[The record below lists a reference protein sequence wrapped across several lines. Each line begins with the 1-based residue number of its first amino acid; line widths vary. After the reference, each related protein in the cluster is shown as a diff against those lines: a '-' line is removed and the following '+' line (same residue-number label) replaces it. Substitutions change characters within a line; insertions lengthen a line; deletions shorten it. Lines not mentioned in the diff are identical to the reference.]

1 MPVFTRNIPS
11 NDVETVNMIKQL
23 YGMIS
28 DKTLLSQL
36 PFIEDVQ
43 AELKALQEQKESTLD
58 YNNLGDNNV

>member
-1 MPVFTRNIPS
+1 
-11 NDVETVNMIKQL
+11 MIKQL

-43 AELKALQEQKESTLD
+43 AELDAIQKQKEGTLD
-58 YNNLGDNNV
+58 YQDLGVEDEE

>member
-1 MPVFTRNIPS
+1 
-11 NDVETVNMIKQL
+11 MIKQL

-43 AELKALQEQKESTLD
+43 AELDAIQKQKEGTLD
-58 YNNLGDNNV
+58 YQNLWDEGTEKENQDLGVENE

>member
-1 MPVFTRNIPS
+1 
-11 NDVETVNMIKQL
+11 MIKQL

-43 AELKALQEQKESTLD
+43 AELDALEKQKENTLD
-58 YNNLGDNNV
+58 YQNLGVDNGEDI

>member
-1 MPVFTRNIPS
+1 VFTRNIPS

-43 AELKALQEQKESTLD
+43 AELEALQEQKENTLD
-58 YNNLGDNNV
+58 YNNLGVENE